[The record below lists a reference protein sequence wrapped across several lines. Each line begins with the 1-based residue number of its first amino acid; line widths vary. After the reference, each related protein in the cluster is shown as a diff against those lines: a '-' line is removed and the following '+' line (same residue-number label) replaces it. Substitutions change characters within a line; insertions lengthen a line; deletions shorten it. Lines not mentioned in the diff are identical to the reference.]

1 MKIKKNLAAIL
12 TGQKKSLSIYNIEV
26 PQIPDGYVLVKM
38 KYSGICHTQLNEID
52 GILGK
57 DNFLPHCLGHEGVGE
72 IFKKGE
78 KLMIQNAKDK
88 DDPEFEEFS
97 SRDKISM
104 ESVK

>member
-1 MKIKKNLAAIL
+1 MDKTNTIYMEQLASL
-12 TGQKKSLSIYNIEV
+12 GQA
-26 PQIPDGYVLVKM
+26 P
-38 KYSGICHTQLNEID
+38 ID
-52 GILGK
+52 
-57 DNFLPHCLGHEGVGE
+57 NTAGE

-104 ESVK
+104 ESVKQSL